1 MPSTVVYCSALPGLT
16 SVSSILALHKVAAQ
30 EYVIASEFATLLTDS
45 IQWNITVPP
54 APNDT
59 EVIITDMDKV
69 KNLYYDGASVTAQEM
84 PFTWK
89 VWQAA
94 PGTDNF
100 LWVSI
105 LANTAIVK
113 GC

>member
-1 MPSTVVYCSALPGLT
+1 
-16 SVSSILALHKVAAQ
+16 
-30 EYVIASEFATLLTDS
+30 
-45 IQWNITVPP
+45 
-54 APNDT
+54 
-59 EVIITDMDKV
+59 MDKV

-94 PGTDNF
+94 SGTDNF

-113 GC
+113 GCLWVTSFAAYLVST